1 MLHSADLFGNPLA
14 QDYDYRNYVIH
25 NIKSLQRLD
34 RRGILF
40 FIALSLWFLSN
51 IDVFHDRYFSE
62 ILKKERV
69 IAQKRYGDE
78 CYERLKETL
87 AFGSRV
93 PTTESK
99 VSDSEVVSHRGV
111 TAEKS
116 AQCIQQGM
124 ECKLK

>member
-1 MLHSADLFGNPLA
+1 MA

-34 RRGILF
+34 REGIFSFLLPCLFVAILF
-40 FIALSLWFLSN
+40 IPLACIHGNFFTINKFL
-51 IDVFHDRYFSE
+51 E
-62 ILKKERV
+62 IFKKERD

-99 VSDSEVVSHRGV
+99 VSESDLTTSHRSV
-111 TAEKS
+111 NAEKS
-116 AQCIQQGM
+116 PQFVPQGA
-124 ECKLK
+124 